1 MKRYLAGVLCVLI
14 VVFSTACF
22 AAETE
27 TSANSGNILT
37 MAVAWKQTAAE
48 YQALYYQAFNIAKV
62 KIDQA
67 LANKQ
72 EGGKPLCIITD
83 VDDTI
88 MLHNDYWGYLISN
101 DYDFFDDP
109 IWDVRVPTNTCTAAP
124 GSLDLLKYCEENG
137 VEVFYVTNRNQGDG
151 TYQMAIDNLNAL
163 SFPYVDTDH
172 VIVQIE
178 TSNKETVQTEI
189 AEKYE
194 VILMM
199 GDNLN
204 DFKRAYY
211 VSDVDERIALMEADK
226 QLFGDRFILLPNPT
240 DGHWIRA
247 IFGDSEPP
255 ASGENRQIWKD
266 AATRTIWDSGLAE

>member
-1 MKRYLAGVLCVLI
+1 MKKTLAGFLCVMLM
-14 VVFSTACF
+14 VLSATCF
-22 AAETE
+22 AAE
-27 TSANSGNILT
+27 AAVPSGNILT

-48 YQALYYQAFNIAKV
+48 YQALYYQAFNIAKIR
-62 KIDQA
+62 IDQA
-67 LANKQ
+67 IADHK
-72 EGGKPLCIITD
+72 EGDKPLCIITD

-88 MLHNDYWGYLISN
+88 MLHNDYWGYLIAN

-109 IWDVRVPTNTCTAAP
+109 VWDARVPENTCTAAP
-124 GSLDLLKYCEENG
+124 GALELLNYCKENG

-178 TSNKETVQTEI
+178 TSNKETPQLEI
-189 AEKYE
+189 AEEYN
-194 VILMM
+194 VILLM

-211 VSDVDERIALMEADK
+211 VSDVDERSALMEADK
-226 QLFGDRFILLPNPT
+226 HLFGDRFILLPNPT

-255 ASGENRQIWKD
+255 ATDENRQIWVE
-266 AATRTIWDSGLAE
+266 AATRSTWDGASAQ

>member
-1 MKRYLAGVLCVLI
+1 MKKTLAGLLCVMLI
-14 VVFSTACF
+14 ALSATCF
-22 AAETE
+22 AAET
-27 TSANSGNILT
+27 AAPSGNILT

-48 YQALYYQAFNIAKV
+48 YQALYYQAFNIAKIR
-62 KIDQA
+62 IDQA
-67 LANKQ
+67 IANRK
-72 EGGKPLCIITD
+72 EGDKPLCIITD

-88 MLHNDYWGYLISN
+88 MLHNDYWGYLIAN

-109 IWDVRVPTNTCTAAP
+109 VWDVRVPDNTCTAAP
-124 GSLDLLKYCEENG
+124 GALELLNYCQEND

-178 TSNKETVQTEI
+178 TSNKETPQLEI
-189 AEKYE
+189 AEEYD
-194 VILMM
+194 VILLM

-255 ASGENRQIWKD
+255 ANDENRQIWVD
-266 AATRTIWDSGLAE
+266 AATRSIWNGSLAE

>member
-1 MKRYLAGVLCVLI
+1 MKKCIAGALCMLLVVLSV
-14 VVFSTACF
+14 TCF
-22 AAETE
+22 AAEAE

-67 LANKQ
+67 LANRQ
-72 EGGKPLCIITD
+72 ESDKPLCIITD

-88 MLHNDYWGYLISN
+88 MLHNDYWGYLIAN

-109 IWDVRVPTNTCTAAP
+109 IWDVRIPTDTVSAAP
-124 GSLDLLKYCEENG
+124 GALDLLNYCKEND

-151 TYQMAIDNLNAL
+151 TYEMALSNLNAL
-163 SFPYVDTDH
+163 SFPYVDEEH

-178 TSNKETVQTEI
+178 TSNKETVQMEI
-189 AEKYE
+189 AENYD
-194 VILMM
+194 VVLMM

-226 QLFGDRFILLPNPT
+226 DLFGDRFIVLPNPT

-255 ASGENRQIWKD
+255 ATDENRQIWKD
-266 AATRTIWDSGLAE
+266 AATSTVWDSTLAE

>member
-1 MKRYLAGVLCVLI
+1 MKKTLAGLLCVMLI
-14 VVFSTACF
+14 ALSATCF
-22 AAETE
+22 AAET
-27 TSANSGNILT
+27 AAPSGNILT

-48 YQALYYQAFNIAKV
+48 YQALYYQAFNIAKIR
-62 KIDQA
+62 IDQA
-67 LANKQ
+67 IANRK
-72 EGGKPLCIITD
+72 EGDKPLCIITD

-88 MLHNDYWGYLISN
+88 MLHNDYWGYLIAN

-109 IWDVRVPTNTCTAAP
+109 VWDVRVPDNTCTAAP
-124 GSLDLLKYCEENG
+124 GALELLNYCQEND

-178 TSNKETVQTEI
+178 TSNKETPQLEI
-189 AEKYE
+189 AEEYD
-194 VILMM
+194 VILLM

-255 ASGENRQIWKD
+255 ANDENRQIWVD
-266 AATRTIWDSGLAE
+266 TATRSIWNGSLAE